1 MRSTRVSQRIESV
14 ADPDEG
20 QAWGKA
26 ELGENGVG
34 DLAEL
39 HLEPLAWVPGAS
51 IGVGQ
56 DRVEG
61 RDTML
66 SMSATRLPP
75 TTADL
80 LDDDARPYFLWWTD
94 ATVGS
99 FKQHLESSDPD
110 ERAYWMGALLREAN
124 TRDVPLFVN
133 GDEIR
138 ALWPQLIRHLGR
150 SREMWAWL
158 LGLPTPEWPPRSKI
172 LAE

>member
-1 MRSTRVSQRIESV
+1 
-14 ADPDEG
+14 
-20 QAWGKA
+20 
-26 ELGENGVG
+26 
-34 DLAEL
+34 
-39 HLEPLAWVPGAS
+39 
-51 IGVGQ
+51 
-56 DRVEG
+56 
-61 RDTML
+61 ML
-66 SMSATRLPP
+66 SMSAKRLPP

-99 FKQHLESSDPD
+99 FKQHLTSSDPD

-124 TRDVPLFVN
+124 TRDVHLFVN

-158 LGLPTPEWPPRSKI
+158 LGLPTPEWPPRSQI